1 MNLNYLTPQV
11 LKAVARRLIIPMI
24 VLIVVGGAVVH
35 YSSEIEAEN
44 QQRLIEI
51 GSLEWELEQFDER
64 IAELEDE
71 IAVVQAQ
78 GARYETIVA
87 NGFLTEQSRLRAA
100 QLLEELGPK
109 YGLVFL
115 GYDFRPEAVEEIRG
129 DDGTDLRLTRTEIGL
144 EIRSLTDTQI
154 LGFIAEFVSRLDGQ
168 VQVDAMNV
176 RRISDI
182 SDALLDQIVA
192 GQRVAVFEGT
202 LSISWNNVV
211 VLADSDDNDDDDW
224 DDDDWDES

>member
-11 LKAVARRLIIPMI
+11 LKAIARRLIIPVI

-35 YSSEIEAEN
+35 YSSEIEAQN
-44 QQRLIEI
+44 QQKLIEI
-51 GSLEWELEQFDER
+51 GSLEWEIEELDER
-64 IAELEDE
+64 IGELKDE

-78 GARYETIVA
+78 GERYETIVA

-115 GYDFRPEAVEEIRG
+115 GYDFQPEMVEEIKG
-129 DDGTDLRLTRTEIGL
+129 EDGTELLLTRTEIGL
-144 EIRSLTDTQI
+144 EVRSLTDTQI
-154 LGFIAEFVSRLDGQ
+154 LGFIAEFISRLDGQ

-176 RRISDI
+176 RRISEI

-192 GQRVAVFEGT
+192 GERVAVFEGT
-202 LSISWNNVV
+202 LSINWNNAVV
-211 VLADSDDNDDDDW
+211 VAGNDDDDDDW

>member
-11 LKAVARRLIIPMI
+11 LKAIARRLIIPMI

-35 YSSEIEAEN
+35 YSSEIEAQN
-44 QQRLIEI
+44 QQKLIEI
-51 GSLEWELEQFDER
+51 GSLEWEIEELDER
-64 IAELEDE
+64 IGELKDE

-78 GARYETIVA
+78 GERYETIVA

-115 GYDFRPEAVEEIRG
+115 GYDFRPEMVEEIQG
-129 DDGTDLRLTRTEIGL
+129 EDGTDLLLTRTEIGL

-154 LGFIAEFVSRLDGQ
+154 LGFIAEFISRLDGQ

-176 RRISDI
+176 RRVSDI
-182 SDALLDQIVA
+182 SDGLLDQIVA
-192 GQRVAVFEGT
+192 GERVAVFEGT
-202 LSISWNNVV
+202 LSINWNNAVV
-211 VLADSDDNDDDDW
+211 VAGNDDDDDNW

>member
-11 LKAVARRLIIPMI
+11 LKAIARRLIIPMI

-35 YSSEIEAEN
+35 YSSEIEAQN
-44 QQRLIEI
+44 QQKLIEI
-51 GSLEWELEQFDER
+51 GSLEWDIEQLNER
-64 IAELEDE
+64 IGELKDE

-78 GARYETIVA
+78 GERYEAIVA
-87 NGFLTEQSRLRAA
+87 SGFLTQQSRLRAA

-115 GYDFRPEAVEEIRG
+115 GYDFRPEMVEEIQG
-129 DDGTDLRLTRTEIGL
+129 DDGTDLLLTRTEIGL

-154 LGFIAEFVSRLDGQ
+154 LGFIAEFISRLEGQ

-176 RRISDI
+176 RRVSDI

-192 GQRVAVFEGT
+192 GERVAVFEGT
-202 LSISWNNVV
+202 LSINWNNATVI
-211 VLADSDDNDDDDW
+211 AGNDDDDDDW
-224 DDDDWDES
+224 DDDDWDEL